1 MPRRLVSPTLLA
13 LAAAALSGWVA
24 LVGYLWTDYE
34 LANVAPFGAMAD
46 GRWSAFFQTAPV
58 EGPSLLLRAPF
69 ALAPSLWGGGDMAIF
84 RLVAVPGLLA
94 GVVLGV
100 TLWELRSRLLPGARW
115 SLLVVL
121 LAAGNPVT

>member
-1 MPRRLVSPTLLA
+1 
-13 LAAAALSGWVA
+13 
-24 LVGYLWTDYE
+24 
-34 LANVAPFGAMAD
+34 
-46 GRWSAFFQTAPV
+46 
-58 EGPSLLLRAPF
+58 
-69 ALAPSLWGGGDMAIF
+69 MAIF